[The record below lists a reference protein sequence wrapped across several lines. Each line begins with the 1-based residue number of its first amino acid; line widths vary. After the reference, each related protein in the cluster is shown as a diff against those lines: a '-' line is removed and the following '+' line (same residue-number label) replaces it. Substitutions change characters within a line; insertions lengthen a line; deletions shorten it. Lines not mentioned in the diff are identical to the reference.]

1 MDITIEHKN
10 SCCGR
15 GLIKGSQEA
24 KDWAKK
30 MADIRKAKQVITKQN
45 EPKVNIELMGEPQLI
60 LPEYF
65 AIPRKNGYK
74 LVNPVTQERNLSKR
88 QGKMS
93 IKILRKPVENA
104 ILLEGNNDLIPLS
117 SFSKKDRDLIVN
129 HFDKIEQNK
138 NKSVQQKPIIQ
149 MTEIKERG
157 RPERL
162 LKNIEINKERNEG
175 KSKKGRPVKYKT
187 LEDAKKA
194 KALSDKA
201 RYIKKQEAKKKANEP
216 VIGSGM
222 DTHTH
227 PDGTIMTGKKHTKSS
242 KILVEGDGIM
252 TDIGN
257 IIRTGDRKVRN
268 TIKRVSSIAKEV
280 FYGANE
286 LPRQVQE
293 ILQRFGN
300 EEITSMIIMRTPV
313 PQVLTG
319 ALSLFSGGEFGKKMK
334 ENDFDELFHLF
345 LEVKLI
351 NGNRIQ
357 IEKNE
362 RINMIINPKS
372 RPKTEIEPIKE
383 TLPSKLTL
391 NIMMANTERY
401 MGKNKFLGYSARDN
415 NCQDFL
421 SAVLQSN
428 NLGDNNDISFIKQ
441 DTKSLFEDLPYL
453 RKFSN
458 TLTDIGAKVNAVVS
472 GGKIKKVKD
481 IENITMTIMKGKGLT
496 EKNIYDNNIIMKD
509 TRFNPPTGSMADSRF
524 FNINQF
530 IPLSKEQMKRQ
541 MEKMSGMGA
550 HMDGMGMGH
559 MSGCST
565 CPTCGSG
572 IFDKI
577 GKAFKKVGNTIK
589 GGVEK
594 TIIQPTKKTFTPN
607 LGREITS
614 GLIHRALPAAIS
626 GIASTGTTALTGNPY
641 LGFAVGQTA
650 GRVAGKKA
658 GDELGKTTGYGV
670 KKPNA
675 WIEMVK
681 KVQKDQGVTYKEAM
695 SIASQMKQKN

>member
-1 MDITIEHKN
+1 MNIEIEHKN

-15 GLIKGSQEA
+15 GLE
-24 KDWAKK
+24 
-30 MADIRKAKQVITKQN
+30 
-45 EPKVNIELMGEPQLI
+45 
-60 LPEYF
+60 
-65 AIPRKNGYK
+65 
-74 LVNPVTQERNLSKR
+74 
-88 QGKMS
+88 
-93 IKILRKPVENA
+93 KP
-104 ILLEGNNDLIPLS
+104 
-117 SFSKKDRDLIVN
+117 
-129 HFDKIEQNK
+129 
-138 NKSVQQKPIIQ
+138 
-149 MTEIKERG
+149 
-157 RPERL
+157 
-162 LKNIEINKERNEG
+162 
-175 KSKKGRPVKYKT
+175 KKGRPVKYT
-187 LEDAKKA
+187 TIEDAKRA
-194 KALSDKA
+194 KKLKDKE
-201 RYIKKQEAKKKANEP
+201 RYAKKQEEKKANELI
-216 VIGSGM
+216 IGSGM

-280 FYGANE
+280 FYGASE
-286 LPRQVQE
+286 LPSQVQE

-300 EEITSMIIMRTPV
+300 DEITSMIIMRTPV

-319 ALSLFSGGEFGKKMK
+319 ALSLFSAGEFGKKMK

-362 RINMIINPKS
+362 RINMIVNPKS

-383 TLPSKLTL
+383 TLPSKLNL

-458 TLTDIGAKVNAVVS
+458 TLTDIGAKVNVVVS

-509 TRFNPPTGSMADSRF
+509 TRFNPPTGAMADSRF
-524 FNINQF
+524 FINQ
-530 IPLSKEQMKRQ
+530 PNSKGK
-541 MEKMSGMGA
+541 MEKLLKKISGTGAHMEGMGA
-550 HMDGMGMGH
+550 HMEGMGH

-565 CPTCGSG
+565 CPMCGSG
-572 IFDKI
+572 MFDKI

-594 TIIQPTKKTFTPN
+594 TFTPK

-614 GLIHRALPAAIS
+614 ELIHRALPAVIS
-626 GIASTGTTALTGNPY
+626 GVASTGTTALTGNPY

-658 GDELGKTTGYGV
+658 GDELGKATGYGV

-675 WIEMVK
+675 WIDMVK
-681 KVQKDQGVTYKEAM
+681 KVQKDQGVSYKEAM
-695 SIASQMKQKN
+695 TIASQMKRKN